1 MLKRTSVCAMLIAS
15 IFGGSA
21 LTHSMG
27 AWAADFGTNE
37 QAKAMLDRAIL
48 ELKANK
54 VLAISKFNYND
65 TQYRDRDLFVF
76 CFNRKDGKFTAHE
89 SMAGWDVRTFRDAKG
104 QPVGQ
109 RMYEI
114 AADGKVVSVDYMSP
128 VPGSTELA
136 LKRAYLTRVGDQVCG
151 VSAYEFELTPNL
163 SVALKERVA
172 METFYMS
179 VTLSSIT
186 GPQVLFISRPK
197 PWKNEL
203 ACMRALPRM
212 EGAVTRLIRYDASAL
227 DLFGTGTGVSLKPG
241 YFVSGSECRSAEPGG
256 P

>member
-21 LTHSMG
+21 LAHPRG
-27 AWAADFGTNE
+27 AWAADFGTDE
-37 QAKAMLDRAIL
+37 QAKAMLDRAIS
-48 ELKANK
+48 ELKADK
-54 VLAISKFNYND
+54 VLAINKFNYSD
-65 TQYRDRDLFVF
+65 PRFHDRDLFVF
-76 CFNRKDGKFTAHE
+76 CFNGEDGKYIAHE
-89 SMAGWDVRTFRDAKG
+89 AMVSHDVRAFRDAKG

-114 AADGKVVSVDYMSP
+114 AADGKIVSVDYMSP

-186 GPQVLFISRPK
+186 GPQVLFISQPK

-203 ACMRALPRM
+203 ACVRALPRM
-212 EGAVTRLIRYDASAL
+212 EGAVTRLIRYDTSAL
-227 DLFGTGTGVSLKPG
+227 DLFGTGIGISLKPG
-241 YFVSGSECRSAEPGG
+241 YFVSGSECRSAEPSG

>member
-1 MLKRTSVCAMLIAS
+1 MLKQTLIFTALIAS
-15 IFGGSA
+15 ILGIPVFAS
-21 LTHSMG
+21 G
-27 AWAADFGTNE
+27 AEFGTAE
-37 QAKAMLDRAIL
+37 EAKAMLERAVA
-48 ELKANK
+48 EVKRDK
-54 VLAISKFNYND
+54 LAAIDSFNNND
-65 TQYRDRDLFVF
+65 TRFRDRDLFVF
-76 CFNRKDGKFTAHE
+76 CFNGENGKYTAHE
-89 SMAGWDVRTFRDAKG
+89 AMVSRDVRAFRDAKG

-114 AADGKVVSVDYMSP
+114 AEVGKTVSVDYMSP

-151 VSAYEFELTPNL
+151 VSSYRFELTPNL
-163 SVALKERVA
+163 SVSLKERVA

-186 GPQVLFISRPK
+186 GPQVLFISQPK

-203 ACMRALPRM
+203 ACVRALPRM

-227 DLFGTGTGVSLKPG
+227 DLFGTGTGISLKPG
-241 YFVSGSECRSAEPGG
+241 YFVSGSECMPAEPGG

>member
-1 MLKRTSVCAMLIAS
+1 MYK
-15 IFGGSA
+15 SA
-21 LTHSMG
+21 LIMIAT
-27 AWAADFGTNE
+27 AAVAVTASAHASSANEFGTIE
-37 QAKAMLDRAIL
+37 EAKAMLKRAVVAVQQDKI
-48 ELKANK
+48 A
-54 VLAISKFNYND
+54 AINKFNYND
-65 TQYRDRDLFVF
+65 QQFRDRDLFVF
-76 CFNRKDGKFTAHE
+76 CFNGLNGKYTAHE
-89 SMAGWDVRTFRDAKG
+89 AMVGHDVRAFRDAKG

-186 GPQVLFISRPK
+186 GPQVLFISQPK

-203 ACMRALPRM
+203 ACVRALPRM
-212 EGAVTRLIRYDASAL
+212 EGAVTRLIRFDASAL
-227 DLFGTGTGVSLKPG
+227 DLFGTGTSISLKPG
-241 YFVSGSECRSAEPGG
+241 YFVSGSECMPAEAGG